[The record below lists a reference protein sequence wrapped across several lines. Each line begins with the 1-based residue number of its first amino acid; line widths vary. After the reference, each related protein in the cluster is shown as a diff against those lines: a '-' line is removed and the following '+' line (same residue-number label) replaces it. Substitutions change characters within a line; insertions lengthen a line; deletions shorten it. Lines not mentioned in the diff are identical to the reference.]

1 MKKVIRGQEEI
12 WFKEIK
18 YECEEIKNITIIKNE
33 TDNVTI
39 LKDSLPIQWLLLPI
53 CYFCTRF
60 GKSFPPPPPVTSF
73 LNDLI

>member
-18 YECEEIKNITIIKNE
+18 YECEELKNITIIKNE

-39 LKDSLPIQWLLLPI
+39 LKDSLPIQ
-53 CYFCTRF
+53 
-60 GKSFPPPPPVTSF
+60 
-73 LNDLI
+73 